1 MTEDDGR
8 IGTRAAQITLPHFS
22 VSSAISLPKSAGEC
36 ASTRHPGR
44 QAAPSSW
51 DHVNYSTFCAS
62 RLSRSAGIIENQQI
76 WFTSHRYLN
85 DPSELR
91 FGIDA
96 AAVTREAEEEMGQMT
111 RFAGLETTGL
121 KLGDVA
127 SCDTFQSARF

>member
-1 MTEDDGR
+1 M
-8 IGTRAAQITLPHFS
+8 PHFS

-51 DHVNYSTFCAS
+51 NHVNYSTFCAW

-91 FGIDA
+91 FGIDT
-96 AAVTREAEEEMGQMT
+96 AAVTREEEKWG
-111 RFAGLETTGL
+111 
-121 KLGDVA
+121 K
-127 SCDTFQSARF
+127 